1 MTTKSIETLT
11 AWLAEKP
18 RALGWDAILAY
29 DRTKANALLM
39 QEYIARFNVKDGYLV
54 PVTSEITGTSPV
66 EYFSGVVL
74 SAPILSFEG
83 STISSS
89 KARLTF
95 DLVGGGYI
103 TLVEPAGSLNK
114 QVSQIS
120 ELNPLAG
127 PKLWLDID
135 LSQVDG
141 DVDEVG
147 VVQLDLSTT
156 TLQDWHST
164 VGGTDINKQK
174 VAEYFY
180 ALFDQLEPQYKTF
193 VLNIIKTSD
202 SPLLK
207 PDYFAVCV
215 HPKDPGQESKEGE
228 VLLFVT
234 MEGGANGT
242 LPVKDEDFMYLI
254 PDEGGY
260 SATMLLGSDTVFSHI
275 FSGGIFNSEYVPQA
289 PDVELVK
296 SSNGFID
303 YLNIMG
309 GSFSKKT
316 DNPVGLTT
324 PRASYVFDLI
334 SYYLPFGTESESVT
348 CRIEY
353 GHDGKLIFKW
363 AGTSACLGNFGYTLD
378 EYVND
383 YGVQCTYT
391 WDINLSY
398 GFIFTRDM
406 KLSLDL
412 FDADIDNVKI
422 NFQSIVFDPLPIPAP
437 DDIKSIMADIF
448 TPRMRGAVY
457 EFCTD
462 IMRGAEQINVL
473 NLQSLLFSNQDAAI
487 FNKNFFTG
495 ELALFGAVSPQS
507 TTYSVAP
514 LSPIMTT
521 GQTLTFTVEPPNE
534 KVTWTVESTDGATD
548 GIGTIDAKTGKYTA
562 PDANEL
568 DGNFT
573 RVRVTATEGE
583 YKSSALV
590 SVSNFGVMVNP
601 LIQVATAGDEKPL
614 MLQAGSV
621 LGKPADFIWSF
632 KSAQGGAKLFP
643 ADDGTCAYTPG
654 PATEQPYR
662 IDTVRVTSGETSNEC
677 VVLVVNGKQALDI
690 RVDAVSS
697 RLESA
702 PTQVQLV
709 ALSSEQSPVKGVK
722 WTLLAGSGSVDED
735 TGVFTADLQGTHRY
749 AVVTGVLEVPVA
761 DLILRCFIILPLP
774 IIPLSQAVTLLNN

>member
-156 TLQDWHST
+156 TLQNWHST
-164 VGGTDINKQK
+164 VGETDINKQK

-193 VLNIIKTSD
+193 VLNIISTSN
-202 SPLLK
+202 SPLLN
-207 PDYFAVCV
+207 PDYFAVRV

-234 MEGGANGT
+234 MKGGANGT
-242 LPVKDEDFMYLI
+242 LPAKNEDLMYLL
-254 PDEGGY
+254 PDESGY
-260 SATMLLGSDTVFSHI
+260 SATMLLSSDTVFSHI
-275 FSGGIFNSEYVPQA
+275 FSVGIFNSEYVPQA

-303 YLNIMG
+303 YLNVKSG
-309 GSFSKKT
+309 RFSKKT
-316 DNPVGLTT
+316 DNPIGYST
-324 PRASYVFDLI
+324 PSATYNYDLVC
-334 SYYLPFGTESESVT
+334 YDLPFGDGSEK
-348 CRIEY
+348 CRIEF
-353 GHDGKLIFKW
+353 GGDGKLIFSW
-363 AGTSACLGNFGYTLD
+363 AGGSDQIGWFGYSLD
-378 EYVND
+378 NYAHN
-383 YGVQCTYT
+383 YGVHFYYT
-391 WDINLSY
+391 WDVSLSY
-398 GFIFTRDM
+398 EFIFIDGT
-406 KLSLDL
+406 KISLVLSDP
-412 FDADIDNVKI
+412 DADNVKI
-422 NFQSIVFDPLPIPAP
+422 DFFLIEVDPLPIPAP
-437 DDIKSIMADIF
+437 DDIKSIMAGSF
-448 TPRMRGAVY
+448 APRMRDVVY
-457 EFCTD
+457 KFCND
-462 IMRGAEQINVL
+462 VMNGSEQINVL

-487 FNKNFFTG
+487 FNKNFFSG

-534 KVTWTVESTDGATD
+534 KVTWTVESTDSATD
-548 GIGTIDAKTGKYTA
+548 GMGTIDAKTGKYTA

-573 RVRVTATEGE
+573 RVRVTATDGE

-590 SVSNFGVMVNP
+590 SVSSFGVMVNP
-601 LIQVATAGDEKPL
+601 LIQVATAGDQKSL

-632 KSAQGGAKLFP
+632 KGAQGGATLVP
-643 ADDGTCAYTPG
+643 ADDGTCAYTSG

-662 IDTVRVTSGETSNEC
+662 MDTVRVTSGEASNEC
-677 VVLVVNGKQALDI
+677 AVLVVNGKQSFDI
-690 RVDAVSS
+690 RVDPVSS

-709 ALSSEQSPVKGVK
+709 ALSSNQGAIKGIK
-722 WTLLAGSGSVDED
+722 WALLAGSGSVDEN
-735 TGVFTADLQGTHRY
+735 TGVFTVDLQGTHRY
-749 AVVTGVLEVPVA
+749 AVVTGVLELPEY
-761 DLILRCFIILPLP
+761 DTTLRGFIILPLP
-774 IIPLSQAVTLLNN
+774 LIPLSQAVTLLKN